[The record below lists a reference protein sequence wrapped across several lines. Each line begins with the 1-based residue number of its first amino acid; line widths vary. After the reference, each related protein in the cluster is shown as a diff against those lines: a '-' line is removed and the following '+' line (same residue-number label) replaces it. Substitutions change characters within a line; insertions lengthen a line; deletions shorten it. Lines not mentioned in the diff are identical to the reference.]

1 MHQFM
6 RMVCGIGLA
15 VVLASAWGAAAAMD
29 KHYTVMAP
37 DGVTLAVQEAG
48 DPDGPAIVF
57 IHGLLGSRLNW
68 TQQISSPA
76 LQRYRMITYDL
87 RGHGLSDQPQDA
99 EAYRDGRRYADD
111 LSAVLKASGAGRPAL
126 VGWSLGGV
134 VISNYLAA
142 YGDAAISGAV
152 YVDGVIELSAPLIT
166 PHPAVYAGLA
176 SIDLQ
181 THLDAIH
188 SFLALCFHVPPDSVT
203 VARLQSNAA
212 MASWVMTRTT
222 PSMTVHA
229 SAGLPKATVPLLAI
243 YGAQDALVQV
253 EPSLSRARQLNPR
266 LQSLIYADS
275 GHAPFIEEPARFNH
289 DLASFMKTLH

>member
-1 MHQFM
+1 MNRLM
-6 RMVCGIGLA
+6 RMVCSIGLTA
-15 VVLASAWGAAAAMD
+15 LLCSAWGTAVALD
-29 KHYTVMAP
+29 RQYTVVSP

-68 TQQISSPA
+68 QQQTSSPA
-76 LQRYRMITYDL
+76 LQGYRMITYDL
-87 RGHGLSDQPQDA
+87 RGHGLSGKPQDA

-111 LSAVLKASGAGRPAL
+111 LATVIKASGARRPAL

-152 YVDGVIELSAPLIT
+152 YVDGVIELSAALIT
-166 PHPAVYAGLA
+166 PHPDVYAGLA
-176 SIDLQ
+176 SADLP

-188 SFLALCFHVPPDSVT
+188 TFLALCFHVQPDAAT
-203 VARLQSNAA
+203 FARLQSSAA
-212 MASWVMTRTT
+212 MASWIMTRTT

-229 SAGLPKATVPLLAI
+229 SAGLPRATVPLLAI
-243 YGAQDALVQV
+243 YGAQDALVKVQ
-253 EPSLSRARQLNPR
+253 PSLARASQLNPR
-266 LQSLIYADS
+266 VQALLYEDS
-275 GHAPFIEEPARFNH
+275 GHAPFIEESARFNR
-289 DLASFMKTLH
+289 DLASFMQTLR